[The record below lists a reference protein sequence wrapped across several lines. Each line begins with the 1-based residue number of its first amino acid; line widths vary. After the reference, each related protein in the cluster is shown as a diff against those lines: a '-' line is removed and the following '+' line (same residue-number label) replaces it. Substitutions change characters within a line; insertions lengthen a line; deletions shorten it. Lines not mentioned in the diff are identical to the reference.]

1 MRLTHELK
9 GRAMSEPRSGQLL
22 LKDRVG
28 QHIGTS
34 DWFTIDQ
41 RRIDAF
47 AEATADPDPMHIDPA
62 WCAANSPFKTTI
74 AFGFLTTS
82 LLTHLSHQALGWVS
96 TTNAYEG
103 GYALNYGFD
112 RLRLVEPVPVN
123 SRIRAHF
130 TLIEYTEERPGEAR
144 SKFGVT
150 VEIEGRSR
158 PALVAEWLG
167 FWVTGQGHERIQA
180 KHQSA

>member
-1 MRLTHELK
+1 MTPPVTAL
-9 GRAMSEPRSGQLL
+9 SG
-22 LKDRVG
+22 LKDRIG
-28 QHIGTS
+28 QPIGS
-34 DWFTIDQ
+34 SNWFPIDQ

-82 LLTHLSHQALGWVS
+82 LLTHLSHQAIGWLNS
-96 TTNAYEG
+96 TSAYDG

-112 RLRLVEPVPVN
+112 RLRLIEPVPVG

-130 TLIEYTEERPGEAR
+130 TLLDYVETRPGEAR
-144 SKFGVT
+144 TKFGVT

-167 FWVTGQGHERIQA
+167 LWVTGGGHERIQ
-180 KHQSA
+180 QRYQDT